1 MAITAIVVPR
11 VLPFW
16 SNSRNAENVKKRWG
30 RSDLNT
36 QPLGIFDRS
45 RIKSSPEG
53 SAYPKHV
60 SGAQRHTG
68 LDYDPTTPS
77 SRQSNI
83 YMYSRSKKR
92 KSISRCPS
100 ACTPEGPRKSHT
112 IPRSIQNLQNSSPT
126 QTHKRLIFNLFLS
139 LYD

>member
-1 MAITAIVVPR
+1 
-11 VLPFW
+11 
-16 SNSRNAENVKKRWG
+16 
-30 RSDLNT
+30 LNT

-68 LDYDPTTPS
+68 LDYDPTTPN

-83 YMYSRSKKR
+83 YRYSRSKYGKGVALRLGAERTNADTKR
-92 KSISRCPS
+92 YARHFWICLKMKETEVS
-100 ACTPEGPRKSHT
+100 
-112 IPRSIQNLQNSSPT
+112 
-126 QTHKRLIFNLFLS
+126 LFWLVKKI
-139 LYD
+139 